1 MPAGTLRG
9 TPYRV
14 RGKGIPELRSSRR
27 GDQYVTVKVQV
38 PTSLNAEQKAALH
51 AFAAAMGEEAP
62 EGGLKGL
69 FDKKKRKK

>member
-1 MPAGTLRG
+1 M
-9 TPYRV
+9 
-14 RGKGIPELRSSRR
+14 
-27 GDQYVTVKVQV
+27 KVQV
-38 PTSLNAEQKAALH
+38 PTSLNAEQKSALH